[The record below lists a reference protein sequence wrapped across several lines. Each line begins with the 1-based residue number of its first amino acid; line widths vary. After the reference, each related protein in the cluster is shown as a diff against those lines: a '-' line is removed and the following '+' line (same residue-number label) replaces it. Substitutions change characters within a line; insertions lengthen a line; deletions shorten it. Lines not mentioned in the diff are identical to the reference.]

1 MQREWGTYGSSL
13 VEGKY
18 EVERLL
24 SIAQEAVESK
34 TTGSKM
40 LVKTPERTVPRFLH
54 SGTFQLWKLLEL
66 IQYHSLCFKFNDLR

>member
-18 EVERLL
+18 EVDRLL

-34 TTGSKM
+34 TNGSKM
-40 LVKTPERTVPRFLH
+40 LVKAPERTVPRFLH
-54 SGTFQLWKLLEL
+54 SGTF
-66 IQYHSLCFKFNDLR
+66 